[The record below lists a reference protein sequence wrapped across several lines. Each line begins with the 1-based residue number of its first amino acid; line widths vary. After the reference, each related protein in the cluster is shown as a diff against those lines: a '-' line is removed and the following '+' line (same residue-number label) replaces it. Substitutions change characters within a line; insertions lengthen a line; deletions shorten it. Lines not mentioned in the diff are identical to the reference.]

1 MICSATRTADA
12 SVLGIK
18 ARIQKSGMQ
27 NRRVKDY
34 VVSIRDVAKEAGVAI
49 STVSKVLNNYPN
61 VREETRERVNR
72 AIDRLGFVPN
82 SIASAL
88 SSKRSGRVALVLDV
102 NRNAQAVDEIPMQYM
117 IGAINRAK
125 ELGMD
130 IITVFTAMLC
140 DMSAEEM
147 TRYFQSQSVEG
158 LIVCSLSR
166 KEDEALCRLIKSGK
180 FKTVLINASGVDE
193 NTSSIHIDNKK
204 AQYEVAKK
212 FLMES
217 MQMENMH
224 MQSIHVQSRNM
235 EGAALCATKRIL
247 YIAGK
252 KEGYVSEERRKG
264 MQELAKEMG
273 FALLIREGNFSELE
287 ARKLTMQYAAHK
299 DAIICAS
306 DLMAIGAMKALIDMD
321 IYRPVCGFD
330 GVNLMGYAG
339 KQMYTVGQDFKRTA
353 ACAVEEAGRLIGGET
368 GRELIMPHKLMR
380 IKYLDVIS

>member
-1 MICSATRTADA
+1 M
-12 SVLGIK
+12 
-18 ARIQKSGMQ
+18 
-27 NRRVKDY
+27 
-34 VVSIRDVAKEAGVAI
+34 VSIRDVAKEAGVAI

-61 VREETRERVNR
+61 VRGETKERVNR
-72 AIDRLGFVPN
+72 AIEQLGFVPN

-130 IITVFTAMLC
+130 IITVFAAMLS

-147 TRYFQSQSVEG
+147 TRYFQSQSVEA

-166 KEDEALCRLIKSGK
+166 TEDEALCKMVKSGN
-180 FKTVLINASGVDE
+180 FKTVLINAPGVDE
-193 NTSSIHIDNKK
+193 NTSSIHIDNQK
-204 AQYEVAKK
+204 AQYEVAKT
-212 FLMES
+212 FLTES
-217 MQMENMH
+217 TAFCT
-224 MQSIHVQSRNM
+224 S
-235 EGAALCATKRIL
+235 KRIL

-252 KEGYVSEERRKG
+252 KEGYVSGERLKG
-264 MQELAKEMG
+264 MQKLAQEMELS
-273 FALLIREGNFSELE
+273 LLVRVGNFSELE
-287 ARKLTMQYAAHK
+287 ARKLTMQYAPHK

-330 GVNLMGYAG
+330 GTNLMGYAG
-339 KQMYTVGQDFKRTA
+339 KQMHTVGQDFKRTA
-353 ACAVEEAGRLIGGET
+353 ACAVEEAGRLIGGEA
-368 GRELIMPHKLMR
+368 GREIIMPHKLMR